1 MLRNSCGPE
10 RPQSE
15 GPYCRSGR
23 IFQDRHWKKIIKYE
37 IKINFQIKIWVFLP
51 SANGEAKSFQ
61 VAFEG
66 GPESRSHSVVIFW
79 IAILSGCFFQYV
91 QLPITGRSIFGR
103 KKKISNWTSSRL
115 IFWLIDLGKKIRT
128 ERSAPI
134 LSSPHHILAT
144 LVIILISWMITRHQ
158 VFFIKRE
165 NGARRRHCHDNKCD
179 DNRRTLITTEM
190 TPMSHP
196 SEKNSRWRKS
206 LFT

>member
-1 MLRNSCGPE
+1 MK
-10 RPQSE
+10 
-15 GPYCRSGR
+15 GR
-23 IFQDRHWKKIIKYE
+23 IAVVVAFFRIATERDNKIQNQ
-37 IKINFQIKIWVFLP
+37 INFLIKIWVFLP
-51 SANGEAKSFQ
+51 SADDEAKSFQ
-61 VAFEG
+61 MAFEG

-91 QLPITGRSIFGR
+91 QLPITGRSNFLEKEEDFQLDFI
-103 KKKISNWTSSRL
+103 TSC
-115 IFWLIDLGKKIRT
+115 ILIDRLGKKQIRT

-196 SEKNSRWRKS
+196 SGKNSRWRKS